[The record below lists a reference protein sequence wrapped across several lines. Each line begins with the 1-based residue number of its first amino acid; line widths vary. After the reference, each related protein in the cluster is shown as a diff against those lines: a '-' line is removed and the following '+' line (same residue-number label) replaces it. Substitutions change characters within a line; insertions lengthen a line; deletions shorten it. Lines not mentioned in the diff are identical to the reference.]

1 MRERDREKE
10 RERERERE
18 RKNISRRMQVQTQRR
33 RRRCERGGIRI
44 RRRTI
49 KSRPTRGSEGPEEG
63 GSRRG
68 SKPPPDSQPQL
79 HIIERPESS
88 LNFGSRPLFPATLP
102 CGFPSGII
110 REYVDDDVSCNRN
123 EVPLAFDHH
132 ELMGGS
138 I

>member
-1 MRERDREKE
+1 MVK
-10 RERERERE
+10 
-18 RKNISRRMQVQTQRR
+18 
-33 RRRCERGGIRI
+33 
-44 RRRTI
+44 
-49 KSRPTRGSEGPEEG
+49 
-63 GSRRG
+63 
-68 SKPPPDSQPQL
+68 
-79 HIIERPESS
+79 SS

-123 EVPLAFDHH
+123 EVPLEFDHH